1 MGTWRSFVGPR
12 PVLKR
17 GLLSTK
23 ALLSQPKR
31 LRWRQA
37 PFPSDWAPLSEL
49 LRRAADSH
57 SGGLLQ
63 PGRAPWGRAGRSS
76 PLEDRNTTKPHGP
89 VSSRLRKSLRP
100 RKLRCRT
107 SRNTTTAATRMATFA
122 ASSNRK
128 KFTTGDS
135 GGLGQAAC
143 TAPLLPSYLSSA
155 TFSPHR
161 PRWRGPG
168 PRAAAVTPP
177 PFPPPLTGGAER
189 APPAAGGQR
198 GGAGGAGFRPPQQP
212 PSAGTERPQEE
223 RELQTPHTHTPPPC
237 WASAAPSP
245 RRW

>member
-23 ALLSQPKR
+23 ALLSQPKW

-57 SGGLLQ
+57 SGGLLH
-63 PGRAPWGRAGRSS
+63 GAPWGRARRSS

-128 KFTTGDS
+128 RSSPRGAA
-135 GGLGQAAC
+135 GGSDKAAC